1 MTAYSKDG
9 FHDEATPLR
18 SEIGRADIRTIACV
32 GLGLIGTSWASVFLS
47 RGFAVCATDPEER
60 SWQRALPMIEAN
72 MADLGKIGPTVA
84 GWRERLRFEPDL
96 GEALQQ
102 ADFVQ
107 ENGPEQEKLKIDLFE
122 KLDQLLGSDVVIAS
136 STSGIPMSTIQQN
149 CRHPERCIVGHPFTP
164 AHLVPLVEIVG
175 GAKTDPAAL
184 SWARAF
190 YESLGKKVVQVRKDV
205 PGFLAN
211 RFQTLVLQEALS
223 LVKNGVAT
231 VEEVDEA
238 FVNGPGLRWAL
249 YGPFAL
255 TAFSAGEK
263 GVGAALRRY
272 KNHRENVLASIH
284 PVEVDDALI
293 DEVARQIDAQECF
306 KNPHMALQERDQR
319 LLKLLRNIHSSVDG
333 DAK

>member
-1 MTAYSKDG
+1 MIPA
-9 FHDEATPLR
+9 A
-18 SEIGRADIRTIACV
+18 IGRAEVGTVGCV

-47 RGFAVCATDPEER
+47 RGLAVCATDTEER

-72 MADLGKIGPTVA
+72 MADLAKIGPVVA
-84 GWRERLRFEPDL
+84 GWRDRLRFEPDL
-96 GEALQQ
+96 GTALMH

-107 ENGPEQEKLKIDLFE
+107 ENGPEQETLKVELFQ
-122 KLDQLLGSDVVIAS
+122 KLDQMLEPDVVIAS
-136 STSGIPMSTIQQN
+136 STSGIPMSTIQKN
-149 CRHPERCIVGHPFTP
+149 CGHPERCIVGHPFTP

-175 GAKTDPAAL
+175 GAKTNPAAL
-184 SWARAF
+184 AWARSF
-190 YESLGKKVVQVRKDV
+190 YEGLGKTVVHVRKDV

-263 GVGAALRRY
+263 GIGAALRRY
-272 KNHRENVLASIH
+272 KGHRENVLASIH
-284 PVEVDDALI
+284 PVEVDNALI
-293 DEVARQIDAQECF
+293 DEIERQVSELPALKDSR
-306 KNPHMALQERDQR
+306 KALQDRDHH
-319 LLKLLRNIHSSVDG
+319 LLELLRHLHQDG
-333 DAK
+333 LSDTRS

>member
-1 MTAYSKDG
+1 VSADRING
-9 FHDEATPLR
+9 LHDEAAA
-18 SEIGRADIRTIACV
+18 IGRANLKTVACV
-32 GLGLIGTSWASVFLS
+32 GLGLIGTSWAAVFLS
-47 RGFAVCATDPEER
+47 RGFAVCATDTEER
-60 SWQRALPMIEAN
+60 SWQRALPIIEAN
-72 MADLGKIGPTVA
+72 MADLARIGPVVG
-84 GWRERLRFEPDL
+84 GWRERLRFEPNL
-96 GEALQQ
+96 ASAVQG

-107 ENGPEQEKLKIDLFE
+107 ENGPEQEAVKVDLFTQ
-122 KLDQLLGSDVVIAS
+122 LDCMLAPDVVIAS
-136 STSGIPMSTIQQN
+136 STSGIPMSTIQKN

-175 GAKTDPAAL
+175 GAKTSPAAL
-184 SWARAF
+184 QWARTF
-190 YESLGKKVVQVRKDV
+190 YESLGKTVVHVRKDV

-263 GVGAALRRY
+263 GIGAALRRY
-272 KNHRENVLASIH
+272 KGHRENVLASIH
-284 PVEVDDALI
+284 PVEVDNALI
-293 DEVARQIDAQECF
+293 DEVERQVGELPEL
-306 KNPHMALQERDQR
+306 KEPGKALRYRDRQ
-319 LLKLLRNIHSSVDG
+319 LLELLRHLRQQVLT
-333 DAK
+333 